1 MASATAIGA
10 ADTAT
15 HHIGRHLLDA
25 VERAS
30 RAPQGRMALVL
41 HLSHMRS
48 PAPRAHH
55 RRIAR
60 AVMDDAAQR
69 HAGQVF
75 ALHNDDLLL
84 LFRSNDAGAAI
95 TESLARLFSIDVP
108 DPAGVTTL
116 WSLARD
122 AGAVRQY
129 VRARLLDAP
138 PDPALSEPTASVHAI
153 DVIDQ
158 VIQHSRISDLMQ
170 RQTAVL
176 LTLGNQ
182 AGGSQAGGGQA
193 GGGQPGLRPLFQEVT
208 FSVAVLEARIATV
221 GQAKADP
228 FLFRHLAG
236 RLDGRMLDVLRE
248 DLQVNGPLTTGAR
261 GLGPALHLNLTVA
274 GVLSDRFARFA
285 ATCRAVG
292 AQVGVEIPLVEAC
305 ADPEAFMAART
316 RLRLAGLALVLD
328 GVSHHALLLTVPMA
342 LEPDLVKLEWSPHL
356 PEAGPALE
364 QAVAALGGAR
374 VVLHCAETE
383 DALSWGLAHGIR
395 RFQGRHVDAML
406 AAGRIGACAQGGGC
420 TLRQCVERA
429 SATGPGGRA
438 GCNNPMLL
446 DAASPSGTPSMA
458 HA

>member
-1 MASATAIGA
+1 MAGEVELRRVLDRQHVPPGRTLAGEPPGRGQHLVSADATVVEETAKGKRLVAVFRQRMQADRRLLTHRLQQTRANA
-10 ADTAT
+10 AKT
-15 HHIGRHLLDA
+15 R
-25 VERAS
+25 
-30 RAPQGRMALVL
+30 
-41 HLSHMRS
+41 
-48 PAPRAHH
+48 
-55 RRIAR
+55 
-60 AVMDDAAQR
+60 
-69 HAGQVF
+69 
-75 ALHNDDLLL
+75 
-84 LFRSNDAGAAI
+84 I
-95 TESLARLFSIDVP
+95 TEPTKIFLNHEADLSP
-108 DPAGVTTL
+108 TL
-116 WSLARD
+116 KATQSQLKTERKSFRTYANPV
-122 AGAVRQY
+122 G
-129 VRARLLDAP
+129 
-138 PDPALSEPTASVHAI
+138 
-153 DVIDQ
+153 
-158 VIQHSRISDLMQ
+158 
-170 RQTAVL
+170 
-176 LTLGNQ
+176 Q
-182 AGGSQAGGGQA
+182 AGGSQAGGSQA
-193 GGGQPGLRPLFQEVT
+193 GLRPLFREVT
-208 FSVAVLEARIATV
+208 FSVAVLEARIAAV

-248 DLQVNGPLTTGAR
+248 DLQVNGPLTAGAR
-261 GLGPALHLNLTVA
+261 GLGPTLHLNLTVA

-374 VVLHCAETE
+374 VVLHRAETE